1 MALKMDI
8 FKSSVLSI
16 LLYASETWVI
26 NLTQIQRINAFQ
38 TSCLRIILDVKR
50 DDRVTNDE
58 VYSRT
63 DMYPLSYTV
72 QQRQLRFLGH
82 SIRRPAEHYVSMY
95 ALYNPTHGRPSRGQ
109 PPLLYPKYISKLLN
123 PTFPITPEEIRR
135 AASDRDDWRERSEAA
150 CRRQLQPD

>member
-1 MALKMDI
+1 MVDDFEYLGSYIASTDHDIQCRKGKAWGAFWKLKRVWQSTAPMALKMDI

-26 NLTQIQRINAFQ
+26 NLAQIQRINAFQ

-63 DMYPLSYTV
+63 DMYPLS
-72 QQRQLRFLGH
+72 
-82 SIRRPAEHYVSMY
+82 
-95 ALYNPTHGRPSRGQ
+95 
-109 PPLLYPKYISKLLN
+109 
-123 PTFPITPEEIRR
+123 
-135 AASDRDDWRERSEAA
+135 
-150 CRRQLQPD
+150 

>member
-1 MALKMDI
+1 MDI
-8 FKSSVLSI
+8 FKSSVLNI

-63 DMYPLSYTV
+63 NMYPLSYTV

-95 ALYNPTHGRPSRGQ
+95 ALFNPTHGRPSRGQ
-109 PPLLYPKYISKLLN
+109 PTLLYPKYISKLLN
-123 PTFPITPEEIRR
+123 PTFPITPKEIRR
-135 AASDRDDWRERSEAA
+135 AASDRDVWRERSE
-150 CRRQLQPD
+150 

>member
-1 MALKMDI
+1 MKLKMDI

-16 LLYASETWVI
+16 FLYASETWVI
-26 NLTQIQRINAFQ
+26 NLTQTQRINAFQ
-38 TSCLRIILDVKR
+38 TSCLRTILDVDR

-63 DMYPLSYTV
+63 DMHPLSYTI
-72 QQRQLRFLGH
+72 QQRQLKFLGH

-109 PPLLYPKYISKLLN
+109 PPTLYPKYISKLLN

-135 AASDRDDWRERSEAA
+135 AASDRDDWRERTEAA
-150 CRRQLQPD
+150 CR

>member
-1 MALKMDI
+1 MWQSTAPMTLKMDI

-16 LLYASETWVI
+16 LLYASETWVL

-38 TSCLRIILDVKR
+38 TSCLRTILDVNR
-50 DDRVTNDE
+50 DDRVTNNE

-63 DMYPLSYTV
+63 DMHPLSYTV

-109 PPLLYPKYISKLLN
+109 PPTLYPRYISNFSTL
-123 PTFPITPEEIRR
+123 PFPSHPKK
-135 AASDRDDWRERSEAA
+135 
-150 CRRQLQPD
+150 